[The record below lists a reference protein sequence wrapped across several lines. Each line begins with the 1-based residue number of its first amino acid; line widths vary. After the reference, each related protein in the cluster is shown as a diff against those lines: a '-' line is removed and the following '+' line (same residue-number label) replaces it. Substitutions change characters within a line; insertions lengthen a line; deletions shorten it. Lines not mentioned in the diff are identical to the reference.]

1 MFKRYP
7 FIRQEGLKDCGA
19 ACCFMIIKYYG
30 GYVSMSKLKEM
41 LKTTRK
47 GVTAFHITKTLNDL
61 GFNSYGLKLDKL
73 KPTKVPFIA
82 NVIIRNSYRHFI
94 VVYEVTDSYVLIA
107 DPATKIKKLS
117 LNEFYKIWTGIN
129 IVMYPIR
136 PITNIKNKF
145 DFKDIRRILIPN
157 NKNLILI
164 FILSIIMTISG
175 IVSSFFFQ
183 SLIENMNSEN
193 NLKLMCYVFIILFI
207 LKIFSN
213 FFRNKILIKYSNTIN
228 NDLTKNTFKQIIK
241 LPYLYY
247 HNHTVG
253 EVTSKINDLASI
265 SSVMNKMLLVL
276 FVDLPLTIF
285 SGIILFLINKILFV
299 ITLFSVLF
307 YIIIIILTHKNINAS
322 IENTLK
328 NKTEVNSYMTETI
341 GGFETI
347 KGIGMEGKVIKKLNE
362 KYDLFL
368 KENIKL
374 DNLINKQTLFKN
386 LVNNFCIFLIM
397 IVGVIMVKDGVISL
411 PLFIT
416 YNILISL
423 FLEPIRNIIDLD
435 FEIKEAIN
443 ILKRVL
449 GLYEIKQE
457 KINEDVSLIELSNVS
472 FSFDDVNYILK
483 DINLKIEK
491 GEKILIS
498 GKSGSGKSTLL
509 KLIKGY
515 FTNYDGKVLIN
526 GNPLNKVNDSI
537 AYISQKEKLFT
548 GTIYDNITLKGNK
561 DLNEIKEVCCISE
574 IVNNLDLGYYTLIE
588 EDGNNLSGG
597 QMQRI
602 ALARALQNFSVLI
615 IDEGF
620 SGLDT
625 NLERKIVK
633 NLFEFYKDKTII
645 VISHRL
651 DNLDLFDRFIKLEDG
666 VITLDESKA
675 KGEGNA

>member
-19 ACCFMIIKYYG
+19 ACVFMIVKYYG
-30 GYVSMSKLKEM
+30 GYVSMNKLNEM
-41 LKTTRK
+41 LKTTKK
-47 GVTAFHITKTLNDL
+47 GVTAFHITKTLNYL

-73 KPTKVPFIA
+73 KPTKVPFIS

-107 DPATKIKKLS
+107 DPASKIKKIS
-117 LNEFYKIWTGIN
+117 LKDFYEIWTGIN
-129 IVMYPIR
+129 IVMHPIKL
-136 PITNIKNKF
+136 ITNMKSDINFKNIIKV
-145 DFKDIRRILIPN
+145 LIPN
-157 NKNLILI
+157 KKNLILI

-175 IVSSFFFQ
+175 IITSFFFQ
-183 SLIENMNSEN
+183 GLIENINSKN
-193 NLKLMCYVFIILFI
+193 NLKLVCYIFIIFFL
-207 LKIFSN
+207 LKIFSD
-213 FFRNKILIKYSNTIN
+213 FFRNKILIKYSNVVN
-228 NDLTKNTFKQIIK
+228 ANLTKNTFKQIIE

-253 EVTSKINDLASI
+253 EVTSKINDLTVV
-265 SSVMNKMLLVL
+265 SSTMNKILLIL
-276 FVDLPLTIF
+276 CIDFPLTIF
-285 SGIILFLINKILFV
+285 SGIILFLINKILFM
-299 ITLFSVLF
+299 ITLCSVLF
-307 YIIIIILTHKNINAS
+307 YIVIIVLTHKNINAS

-328 NKTEVNSYMTETI
+328 NKAEVNSHMTETI

-347 KGIGMEGKVIKKLNE
+347 KGIGIEENIIKKLNK

-374 DNLINKQTLFKN
+374 DNLINNQVLFKN
-386 LVNNFCIFLIM
+386 LVSNIFIFIIM
-397 IVGVIMVKDGVISL
+397 MVGIIMVKDGVISL